1 MQKLRIRI
9 VKERTNT
16 DRSII
21 DKTQKIGR
29 YFGKNIYS
37 ILGSDALPLIVTP
50 AIFVIFAGLGW
61 WFWYVALPRP
71 SAILPAIAVLC
82 LTTYCFY
89 NLFWRYKKHETEQNA
104 IRLSTERMRKH
115 SSR

>member
-16 DRSII
+16 DRSIT
-21 DKTQKIGR
+21 DKTQKIDR
-29 YFGKNIYS
+29 YFGKSVYS
-37 ILGSDALPLIVTP
+37 ILGSDALPLIVAP

-61 WFWYVALPRP
+61 WFWYVALPTP
-71 SAILPAIAVLC
+71 SAILPAIAVLG

-89 NLFWRYKKHETEQNA
+89 SLFGRHKKHETKQNA
-104 IRLSTERMRKH
+104 IRPYPERARKH